1 MVEGFLVVAAL
12 VLLANIVVAGWRIVR
27 GPSSRDRLMG
37 LLLLTTTGTAVLLIL
52 AQATEMA
59 ALRDAALA
67 LVALA
72 ALIVIVRVAGEQAR
86 A

>member
-1 MVEGFLVVAAL
+1 MVVAAL